1 MVIVVIKQITEFII
15 ETEISVRS
23 SFIVIKVFGDVILLS
38 NNLTL
43 YMISFLL
50 QNVSFVPCFL

>member
-15 ETEISVRS
+15 ETEIPVRS

-43 YMISFLL
+43 
-50 QNVSFVPCFL
+50 

>member
-43 YMISFLL
+43 
-50 QNVSFVPCFL
+50 